1 MWVLSQY
8 INFHVKKQWQIGKLI
23 LWYGAVEHLDHQ
35 RISIQILVLLIQS
48 GLVLDLLGTMLMHNS
63 VRVVELLEYR
73 ARWRLN
79 PFTNQLSYGLQ
90 FCERSRN

>member
-1 MWVLSQY
+1 MANWKVRCCNS
-8 INFHVKKQWQIGKLI
+8 LI
-23 LWYGAVEHLDHQ
+23 FWYGAVENLDHQ
-35 RISIQILVLLIQS
+35 QISIQILVLLIQS

-73 ARWRLN
+73 ARRRLN